1 MKIEGNYI
9 LDLENIIKFCFD
21 YDDKTSDSEI
31 TEVYVTDE
39 TTKNLNLTSKQI
51 REVKSG
57 DVSSRQTVKY
67 DLIKTFISDLMDMD
81 ESNLTFGDSVI
92 VNTML
97 SEGLLKQVNE

>member
-9 LDLENIIKFCFD
+9 LDLDNIIKFCFD
-21 YDDKTSDSEI
+21 NDDKTNDSEI

-39 TTKNLNLTSKQI
+39 NSKNLTLTSKQL

-57 DVSSRQTVKY
+57 DVSSKQTVKY

-81 ESNLTFGDSVI
+81 DILTFGDSI
-92 VNTML
+92 IINTML

>member
-9 LDLENIIKFCFD
+9 LDLDNIIKFCFD
-21 YDDKTSDSEI
+21 SNDKTSDSEI

-39 TTKNLNLTSKQI
+39 NSKNLTLTSKQL

-57 DVSSRQTVKY
+57 DVSSKHTVKY
-67 DLIKTFISDLMDMD
+67 DLVKTFIADLMDID
-81 ESNLTFGDSVI
+81 EHAMTFGDSVI

-97 SEGLLKQVNE
+97 NAGLLKQINA

>member
-21 YDDKTSDSEI
+21 NDDKTSDSEI

-39 TTKNLNLTSKQI
+39 NSKNLTLTSKQL

-81 ESNLTFGDSVI
+81 DSNLTFGDSVI

-97 SEGLLKQVNE
+97 SEGLLKQVND